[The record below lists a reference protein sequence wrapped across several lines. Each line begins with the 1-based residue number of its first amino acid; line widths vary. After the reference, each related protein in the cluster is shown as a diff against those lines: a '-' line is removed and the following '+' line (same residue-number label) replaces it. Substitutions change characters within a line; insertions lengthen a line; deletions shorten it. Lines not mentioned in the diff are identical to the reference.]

1 MLFKPPFGERDL
13 CHQPPAVMG
22 VLNVTPDSFSDGGKY
37 FTPNDA
43 SRSRA
48 YDHAQQMISEGATFI
63 DIGGESTRP
72 GAASVSVAEELDRVI
87 PVVERIAANSH
98 CIISVDTSTPEV
110 MLAAADAGA
119 GLLND
124 VRAFQREGA
133 LAAAVKTAL
142 PIAIMHMQGQP
153 QTMQLQPEY
162 CNVVDEVGEFLER
175 RVKVCVAAGIAAE
188 KIILDPGFGFGKSLS
203 HNLELLAG
211 LAQLG
216 EMGMPLLV
224 GMSRKSMIGALLK
237 NETDERLY
245 GGLALASLAL
255 ERGANIIRTH
265 DVGPTKDVVDI
276 YSALSRC
283 KTHDR

>member
-1 MLFKPPFGERDL
+1 MLFKPPLGELDL

-37 FTPNDA
+37 FTPDDA
-43 SRSRA
+43 LRSRA
-48 YDHAQQMISEGATFI
+48 YDRAQQMISEGATFI

-72 GAASVSVAEELDRVI
+72 GAASVSVDEELDRVI

-153 QTMQLQPEY
+153 KTMQLQPEY
-162 CNVVDEVGEFLER
+162 RNVIDEVREFLQQ
-175 RVKVCVAAGIAAE
+175 RVEACIAVGIAAD
-188 KIILDPGFGFGKSLS
+188 KIILDPGFGFGKSLE
-203 HNLELLAG
+203 HNLELLSG
-211 LAQLG
+211 LAQLRV
-216 EMGMPLLV
+216 MDMPLLV
-224 GMSRKSMIGALLK
+224 GMSRKSMIGALLN

-276 YSALSRC
+276 FYALSQRA
-283 KTHDR
+283 KG